1 MTNLIYLLDG
11 EAAAAADGAAA
22 GGFGGDWW
30 TMPLLL
36 VVFIGAMYFFM
47 IRPQKKQEKQ
57 VADMRNNLMVGD
69 EVTTNGGI
77 LGRVVHIKDDVVTI
91 ETGADRVKIKVR
103 KWAISTVDKKIDEKT
118 PAPKGGFKVTGV
130 KKSSDAEKAEKA
142 DDKDKPELK

>member
-1 MTNLIYLLDG
+1 MTNLIYLLEG
-11 EAAAAADGAAA
+11 ETEAAATGM
-22 GGFGGDWW
+22 GDWW

-69 EVTTNGGI
+69 EVTTSGGI
-77 LGRVVHIKDDVVTI
+77 LGRVVHIKDDVVTL

-103 KWAISTVDKKIDEKT
+103 KWAIATVDKKIEEKT

-130 KKSSDAEKAEKA
+130 KKGKDAEKTDGENKPEKA